1 MTQNNDIPR
10 GDLLADLKLKINAL
24 TPSEKGLAEYV
35 IEHFEQIST
44 MPGGVLADA
53 CGVSK
58 ATLTRFVRRLG
69 YESFRAFQIDVARTG
84 RGDTGSM
91 VYSDITEEDSAEA
104 VCRKVFENSIR
115 ALMDT
120 LSVMDYDKM
129 TAAVNMILNCR
140 AMYVFAQGRSVVVA
154 KSLVNRF
161 YRLGI
166 NCIEASDPHTQA
178 VYSSLV
184 GPEDL
189 IVGIS
194 AFGRS
199 RSVLRAMERAKAYG
213 AHVLGLTSF
222 ENTPMVKHAQIVL
235 CAVTNHK
242 SGQEYEPSSE
252 TISQMLLIDCL
263 YMLLVVQRK
272 EKVKQC
278 FVRTQRAIDEER
290 V

>member
-1 MTQNNDIPR
+1 MVQNSDAPR
-10 GDLLADLKLKINAL
+10 GDLLAELKIKINAL
-24 TPSEKGLAEYV
+24 TPSERGLAEYV
-35 IEHFEQIST
+35 IEQFDQIST
-44 MPGGVLADA
+44 MPGGALADA

-58 ATLTRFVRRLG
+58 ATLTRFVRRFG
-69 YESFRAFQIDVARTG
+69 YKSYRAFQIDVARTG
-84 RGDTGSM
+84 RDDTSSM
-91 VYSDITEEDSAEA
+91 VYSDITYEDNPEA
-104 VCRKVFENSIR
+104 ICRKVYENNIR

-120 LSVMDYDKM
+120 LSVMDFEKM
-129 TAAVNMILNCR
+129 TTVANMILNCR
-140 AMYVFAQGRSVVVA
+140 AMYVFAQGRSEVVA
-154 KSLVNRF
+154 KSLVSRF

-166 NCIEASDPHTQA
+166 NCFKSSDPHTQA

-189 IVGIS
+189 VVGIS
-194 AFGRS
+194 TFGRS
-199 RSVLRAMERAKAYG
+199 RSVLRAMERAKTCG

-222 ENTPMVKHAQIVL
+222 QNTPMEKHAQIVL

-252 TISQMLLIDCL
+252 TISQILLIDCL
-263 YMLLVVQRK
+263 YMLLVTQRK
-272 EKVKQC
+272 EKAKQC

>member
-1 MTQNNDIPR
+1 MVQNNDVPR
-10 GDLLADLKLKINAL
+10 GDLLADLKVKINAL

-35 IEHFEQIST
+35 IEHFDQISK
-44 MPGGVLADA
+44 MPGGALADA

-84 RGDTGSM
+84 RGDAGSM
-91 VYSDITEEDSAEA
+91 VYSDISDEDSAEA

-115 ALMDT
+115 TLMDT

-129 TAAVNMILNCR
+129 TTAVNMILNCR

-166 NCIEASDPHTQA
+166 NCFEASDPHTQA

-189 IVGIS
+189 VVGIS

-199 RSVLRAMERAKAYG
+199 RSVLRAMERAKTYG

-222 ENTPMVKHAQIVL
+222 QNTPMVKHAQIVL

-272 EKVKQC
+272 DKVKQC

>member
-1 MTQNNDIPR
+1 MAQNSEVPR
-10 GDLLADLKLKINAL
+10 GDLLADLKVKINAL

-35 IEHFEQIST
+35 IEHFSQIST
-44 MPGGVLADA
+44 MSGGALADA

-69 YESFRAFQIDVARTG
+69 YESFRSFQIDVARTG
-84 RGDTGSM
+84 RADAGSM
-91 VYSDITEEDSAEA
+91 IYSDISDEDSVEA
-104 VCRKVFENSIR
+104 VCRKVSENSIR

-120 LSVMDYDKM
+120 LSVMDFDKM
-129 TAAVNMILNCR
+129 TTAVNMILNCR

-166 NCIEASDPHTQA
+166 NCFEASDPHTQA

-189 IVGIS
+189 VVGIS

-199 RSVLRAMERAKAYG
+199 RSVLRAMERAKANG
-213 AHVLGLTSF
+213 AHVVGLTSF
-222 ENTPMVKHAQIVL
+222 QNTPMVKHAQIVL

>member
-1 MTQNNDIPR
+1 MRNNDNAHSA
-10 GDLLADLKLKINAL
+10 LLADMKVKINSL
-24 TPSEKGLAEYV
+24 TSSEKKVAEYV
-35 IEHFEQIST
+35 IDNFDQISG
-44 MPGGVLADA
+44 MPGGALADA

-58 ATLTRFVRRLG
+58 ATLTRFVRRMG
-69 YESFRAFQIDVARTG
+69 YENFRTFQIDVARTG
-84 RGDTGSM
+84 RGEVGSM
-91 VYSDITEEDSAEA
+91 VYSDISDEDSTEA

-115 ALMDT
+115 TLMDT

-129 TAAVNMILNCR
+129 AAAVNMILNCR
-140 AMYVFAQGRSVVVA
+140 AIYVFAQGRSVVVA
-154 KSLVNRF
+154 RSLISRF

-166 NCIEASDPHTQA
+166 NCFEASDPHMQA

-189 IVGIS
+189 VIGIS
-194 AFGRS
+194 TFGRS
-199 RSVLRAMERAKAYG
+199 RSVLRAMERAKMNG
-213 AHVLGLTSF
+213 ARVLGVTSF
-222 ENTPMVKHAQIVL
+222 QNTPMVKYAHIVL

-242 SGQEYEPSSE
+242 SNQEYEPSSE
-252 TISQMLLIDCL
+252 TISQILLIDCL

-272 EKVKQC
+272 EDVKQC